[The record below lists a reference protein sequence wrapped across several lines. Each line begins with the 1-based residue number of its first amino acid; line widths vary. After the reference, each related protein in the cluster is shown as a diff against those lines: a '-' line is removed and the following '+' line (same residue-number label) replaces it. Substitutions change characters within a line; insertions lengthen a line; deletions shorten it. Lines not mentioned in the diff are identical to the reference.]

1 MRPPLHTTVLEE
13 GKAAVLSVVSPVPD
27 AAIPLRFATRNRLYD
42 RQPPSRFGRPGQ
54 RPRPTPD
61 DPLPALLLETAAV
74 VVDDERKVRPSAP
87 SQIAAANDGPL
98 LTERPCEPLGPPGWT
113 IPLAVA
119 RDPFQRVFFSARR
132 GP

>member
-1 MRPPLHTTVLEE
+1 MRPPLHATVLEE

-42 RQPPSRFGRPGQ
+42 RQPPSRFGRLGQ

-61 DPLPALLLETAAV
+61 DPLETAV

-98 LTERPCEPLGPPGWT
+98 LTAQPCEPLGPPYLAQ
-113 IPLAVA
+113 PLEIHLGTSL
-119 RDPFQRVFFSARR
+119 FSATWAFDVTFAACV
-132 GP
+132 